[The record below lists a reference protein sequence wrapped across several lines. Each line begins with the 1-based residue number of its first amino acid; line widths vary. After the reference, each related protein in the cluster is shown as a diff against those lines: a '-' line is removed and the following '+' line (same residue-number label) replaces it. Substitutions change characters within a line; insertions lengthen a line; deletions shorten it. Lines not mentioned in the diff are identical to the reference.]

1 MWGTSYML
9 VHLVMLVSELV
20 QEVQIS
26 ARVVQK
32 CTGYLEMKFV
42 WMFGGFV

>member
-9 VHLVMLVSELV
+9 VRLVMLVVELV
-20 QEVQIS
+20 LVVQIS
-26 ARVVQK
+26 GRVVQK

-42 WMFGGFV
+42 LMFGGFG